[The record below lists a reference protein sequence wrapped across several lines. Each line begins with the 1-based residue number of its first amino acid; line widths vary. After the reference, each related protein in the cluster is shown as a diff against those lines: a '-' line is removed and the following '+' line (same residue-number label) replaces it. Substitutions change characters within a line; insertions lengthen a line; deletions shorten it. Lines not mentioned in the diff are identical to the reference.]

1 MLLSLQDLQQISN
14 GDLPAYCLGALI
26 AFGSGLFAIRWLMNV
41 VRRRRLVGFAI
52 YCLLVG
58 SSIIGYSMLAA

>member
-1 MLLSLQDLQQISN
+1 
-14 GDLPAYCLGALI
+14 
-26 AFGSGLFAIRWLMNV
+26 MNV